1 MAAYIIANVDVKDPV
16 AYEEYRKLVPATVL
30 KYGGKFLARGGPFER
45 LEGEWQPKR
54 LVILEFPS
62 LAEAKRW
69 HGSEEYRP
77 AKALR
82 QKLAVSD
89 VIVVDGA

>member
-30 KYGGKFLARGGPFER
+30 KYGGKFLVRGGAFER

-54 LVILEFPS
+54 LIILEFPS

-89 VIVVDGA
+89 LVVVEGG

>member
-1 MAAYIIANVDVKDPV
+1 MKDELFTMTP
-16 AYEEYRKLVPATVL
+16 EMPAMSPEL
-30 KYGGKFLARGGPFER
+30 LARGGPFER